1 MENHARY
8 GESIYAQAGDTLYV
22 NLFLA
27 STLNWRE
34 RGLTLAQTT
43 RFPDADTTGLVF
55 QTSKPQTLKLAIR
68 HPGWCAAMTITVNGK
83 RKIVSRRPGSYY
95 SLTRTFSSGD
105 VVEVRLPMSLKLAP
119 LRSAPG
125 NASMEWAALTYGP
138 IALAG
143 RLGTA
148 GLTPGSQLIVN
159 ERESGNMLS
168 ETVPIPRWNRPLTE
182 LVTSTTRNDP
192 DSLRFTTRGFDGG
205 ASVELIPWFR
215 LAHERYNLY
224 WQGQNPA

>member
-27 STLNWRE
+27 STLTWRE

-43 RFPDADTTGLVF
+43 RFPDADTTRF
-55 QTSKPQTLKLAIR
+55 EFHAAKPQTLKLAIR
-68 HPGWCAAMTITVNGK
+68 HPGWCAAMTITINGK

-95 SLTRTFSSGD
+95 SLNRRFASGD
-105 VVEVRLPMSLKLAP
+105 VVELRLPMALKTEP
-119 LRSAPG
+119 LPNSP
-125 NASMEWAALTYGP
+125 NYAALVYGP

-159 ERESGNMLS
+159 ERESGTMLN
-168 ETVPIPRWNRPLTE
+168 ETVPIPRWNRTLGG
-182 LVTSTTRNDP
+182 LVTSTTRSDP

-215 LAHERYNLY
+215 LANERYNLY
-224 WQGQNPA
+224 WQGRNPA